1 LRRARKSFR
10 SPEIHVKAYSRI
22 RQSLHLES
30 DLIPEIKLIPAVC
43 PRCGAN
49 LSLPEDLKKAHC
61 MYCGTEILLAKTG
74 VIHKVECRA
83 CDGFGRLDI
92 CPVCDGSGKCT
103 WYTNIGGDLFSM
115 GYHTHCEN
123 GLCSGCKGT
132 GRYFLSGCP
141 GCGGT
146 GRCPRCYGTDKC
158 AACRGIGFMPSPNGA
173 DKCQACDGT
182 GLVDIDSHSD
192 PLAGRCPQCKRV
204 WHEDRPDCWYCGFKR
219 NSCPSCGAVWV
230 TGSLS
235 CSKCGFGKS
244 PEEKKT

>member
-1 LRRARKSFR
+1 
-10 SPEIHVKAYSRI
+10 
-22 RQSLHLES
+22 
-30 DLIPEIKLIPAVC
+30 
-43 PRCGAN
+43 
-49 LSLPEDLKKAHC
+49 